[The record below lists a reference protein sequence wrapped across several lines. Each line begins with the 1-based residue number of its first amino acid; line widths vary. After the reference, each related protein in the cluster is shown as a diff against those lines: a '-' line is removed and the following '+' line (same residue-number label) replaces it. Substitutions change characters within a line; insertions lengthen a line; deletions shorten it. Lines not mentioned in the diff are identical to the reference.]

1 MSTTYYNQAV
11 EPNDHSASRLK
22 PVDALRGLLM
32 ILMALDHANW
42 FVARQHSTG
51 EYWGGPFPVYD
62 DVLAFLTRLMTH
74 LSAPG
79 FFLLM
84 GVGIAL
90 FAQSRR
96 EQGWSLLAI
105 GWRLLVRGAILIAMQ
120 LLVVNVAWTLS
131 PGGWGVSMYIGVLF
145 ALGATMIQGSL
156 LVWLKPVYL
165 LVLSGVLM
173 VTIEWLAPDPSLWGS
188 AFDAVNNTLLVPGGV
203 RGLWVTYPVLP
214 WLELVTFG
222 MVLGHWLKVDRVKAY
237 KRALWL
243 GVTFLI
249 AFSAIRFADGFG
261 NLRPR
266 PGNTWID
273 YLNVVKYPPSIAF
286 TLLTT
291 GVNLILLSW
300 FGGVREGLQR
310 LVQPLVVFGRQPLFF
325 YVTHLFLYA
334 ALGHVLTP
342 AGTSIPGMYPYW
354 LLGLLVLYP
363 LCLWYGSLQR
373 RWPERSILRLL

>member
-1 MSTTYYNQAV
+1 MSTTHNHQAS
-11 EPNDHSASRLK
+11 ESNDDSALRLK

-62 DVLAFLTRLMTH
+62 NVLAFLTRLMTH

-84 GVGIAL
+84 GVGMAL
-90 FAQSRR
+90 HARSRR
-96 EQGWSLLAI
+96 EQGWSKWAI
-105 GWRLLVRGAILIAMQ
+105 FKHFLVRGAILIAMQ
-120 LLVVNVAWTLS
+120 LLVVNLAWTLS
-131 PGGWGVSMYIGVLF
+131 PGGWGVSLYIGVLF
-145 ALGATMIQGSL
+145 ALGSTMIQGSL
-156 LVWLKPVYL
+156 LLWLKPAYL

-173 VTIEWLAPDPSLWGS
+173 VTIEWLAPDPSQWGFT
-188 AFDAVNNTLLVPGGV
+188 FDAVNNILLVPGGV

-222 MVLGHWLKVDRVKAY
+222 MVLGHWLKTDQVKAY

-249 AFSAIRFADGFG
+249 AFFAVRFADGFG

-266 PGNTWID
+266 PGNAWID

-291 GVNLILLSW
+291 GVNLILLSSFSW
-300 FGGVREGLQR
+300 MSEGLQR
-310 LVQPLVVFGRQPLFF
+310 LIQPVVVFGRQPLFF
-325 YVTHLFLYA
+325 YVTHLFVYA

-342 AGTSIPGMYPYW
+342 AGTCILAMYPYW
-354 LLGLLVLYP
+354 LLGLLILYP
-363 LCLWYGSLQR
+363 LCLWYGSVQR
-373 RWPERSILRLL
+373 RWPERSIVRLL